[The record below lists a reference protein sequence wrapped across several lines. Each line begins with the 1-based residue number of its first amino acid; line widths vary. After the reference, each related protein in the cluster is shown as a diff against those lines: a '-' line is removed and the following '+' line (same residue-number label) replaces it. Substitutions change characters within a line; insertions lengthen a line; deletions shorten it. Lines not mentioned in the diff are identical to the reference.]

1 MNLKKFDKLEKRDFE
16 NGAIIDDIRKVF
28 IALEEY
34 TKYNG
39 LRNDL
44 DAYLYYMYKWAIDGK
59 KRPDPKDYGL
69 EDGEY

>member
-16 NGAIIDDIRKVF
+16 NGAITDNIRKVF
-28 IALEEY
+28 IALEEH

-39 LRNDL
+39 LSNDL
-44 DAYLYYMYKWAIDGK
+44 HAYLYYMYEWAIKDK
-59 KRPDPKDYGL
+59 KRPNPKDFGL